1 MIGPERF
8 IADILAGTDLVA
20 IDVGASHFL
29 PTNFHPLE
37 RVVTL
42 CLFEPYEPAAEELR
56 RKYAQLGLTNVKIF
70 GDALADSNGVRTRRL
85 ADVLDEAGLPRA
97 DALKIDTQGAEL
109 LVLAGL
115 GDGFSRDTLAV
126 ELEIGF

>member
-8 IADILAGTDLVA
+8 IADILAGADLVA

-70 GDALADSNGVRTRRL
+70 GDALADSNGTRTL
-85 ADVLDEAGLPRA
+85 HVTNVPSSSSLLKPKPREYFESP
-97 DALKIDTQGAEL
+97 DYIYPIRE
-109 LVLAGL
+109 VP
-115 GDGFSRDTLAV
+115 
-126 ELEIGF
+126 